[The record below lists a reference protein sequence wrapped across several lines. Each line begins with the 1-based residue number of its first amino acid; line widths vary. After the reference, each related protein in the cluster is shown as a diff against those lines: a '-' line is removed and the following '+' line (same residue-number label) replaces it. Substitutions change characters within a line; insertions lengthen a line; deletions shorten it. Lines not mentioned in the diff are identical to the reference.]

1 MYRLIRVMRKNEE
14 DNKMSESNFKYIGV
28 VQNTEQL
35 TRLEVSSLTEIG
47 LVPFVWVEDI
57 GKFLYFIKGLWTLDK
72 DMGEWEEIYRCDGI
86 IINEKDGQQKV
97 SFTKEFNDIV
107 MEKED
112 FVDLIAALLKLNK
125 VPVNYI
131 IDKMDIEETTVQDL
145 CEMDGGVL
153 KLLLPEEDIE
163 RVMETYK
170 YWMGL
175 FVETNEEEN
184 VEENVGGVE
193 LTVIN
198 ENNNVEEVDNGNW
211 SFEDEGIPFYE
222 ECEEASDGINFEE
235 DCSDDTVEEE
245 DVVENLALED
255 ITENFIDFGDFII
268 EEDEIVD
275 EDDVNVNLSEMVEEV
290 QETIDNVSTEG
301 IVESIVQEMGDHT
314 DNDVY
319 DNVLVDLNEDE
330 DEYWDEIEEEYYED
344 YDAELEDNHYECDD
358 EYDDEPQEIPE
369 MLQVQ
374 DVFGSQPLIRI
385 KRPGAIIPSRFVK
398 QDGES
403 VNELVM
409 DDNLAEKIPTFNEN
423 DLLVILKV
431 RIQELLNITNVDG
444 DKPFEN
450 DECLQNVM
458 NKLVEAQMWLN
469 LWSRIN

>member
-1 MYRLIRVMRKNEE
+1 
-14 DNKMSESNFKYIGV
+14 MSESNFKYIGV

-57 GKFLYFIKGLWTLDK
+57 GKFLYFINGIWTLDK

-97 SFTKEFNDIV
+97 SFTKEFNEIV
-107 MEKED
+107 MEKSD
-112 FVDLIAALLKLNK
+112 FVDLIAALLKMNK

-175 FVETNEEEN
+175 FVETIDEENEE
-184 VEENVGGVE
+184 GVE
-193 LTVIN
+193 MIVIN
-198 ENNNVEEVDNGNW
+198 ENNNLEEVNEKW
-211 SFEDEGIPFYE
+211 SFEDEDVPFYE
-222 ECEEASDGINFEE
+222 EGEDALDGFEFEE
-235 DCSDDTVEEE
+235 DCSDDKVEEE

-255 ITENFIDFGDFII
+255 ITENFVDFGDFII
-268 EEDEIVD
+268 EEDEIVA
-275 EDDVNVNLSEMVEEV
+275 EDDGEKEEML
-290 QETIDNVSTEG
+290 D
-301 IVESIVQEMGDHT
+301 
-314 DNDVY
+314 
-319 DNVLVDLNEDE
+319 
-330 DEYWDEIEEEYYED
+330 DEYTDWDEIEEEYYEE

-374 DVFGSQPLIRI
+374 DVFGNQPLIRI

>member
-1 MYRLIRVMRKNEE
+1 
-14 DNKMSESNFKYIGV
+14 MSESNFKYIGV

-57 GKFLYFIKGLWTLDK
+57 GKFLYFINGIWTLDK

-97 SFTKEFNDIV
+97 SFTKDFNEIV
-107 MEKED
+107 MEKSD
-112 FVDLIAALLKLNK
+112 FVDLIAALLKMNK

-175 FVETNEEEN
+175 FVETIDEEDEENEE
-184 VEENVGGVE
+184 GVE
-193 LTVIN
+193 MIVIN
-198 ENNNVEEVDNGNW
+198 ENNNLEEVNEKW
-211 SFEDEGIPFYE
+211 SFEDEDVPFYE
-222 ECEEASDGINFEE
+222 EGEDALDGFEFEE
-235 DCSDDTVEEE
+235 DCSDDKVEEE

-255 ITENFIDFGDFII
+255 ITENFVDFGDFII
-268 EEDEIVD
+268 EEDEIVA
-275 EDDVNVNLSEMVEEV
+275 EDDGELEKEEML
-290 QETIDNVSTEG
+290 D
-301 IVESIVQEMGDHT
+301 
-314 DNDVY
+314 
-319 DNVLVDLNEDE
+319 
-330 DEYWDEIEEEYYED
+330 DEYTDWDEIEEEYYEE
-344 YDAELEDNHYECDD
+344 YDAELGDNHYECDD

-374 DVFGSQPLIRI
+374 DVFGNQPLIRI